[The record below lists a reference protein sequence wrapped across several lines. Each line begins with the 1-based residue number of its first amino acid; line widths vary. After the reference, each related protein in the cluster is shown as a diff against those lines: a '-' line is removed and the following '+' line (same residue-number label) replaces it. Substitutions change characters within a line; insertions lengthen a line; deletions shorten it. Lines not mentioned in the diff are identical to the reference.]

1 MKNEQA
7 TYWGNTQFNMKLYKD
22 KKHVWGNLLLCFNLF
37 LFQKHAFFAW
47 VDLMCCLPYINVMCT
62 IANYPYSGRNSV
74 ENVGNCYK
82 VSDELFNVLIELLA
96 KSICHKCFYFPFL
109 GLQSLEKVI
118 IVASKPESGLKDISG
133 IRNR

>member
-1 MKNEQA
+1 MNRPHIEVIPNSTWSFIKIKNTSEA
-7 TYWGNTQFNMKLYKD
+7 VFFFVLICFFSKNT
-22 KKHVWGNLLLCFNLF
+22 LL
-37 LFQKHAFFAW
+37 FAW
-47 VDLMCCLPYINVMCT
+47 VDLMCCLPYINAMCT

-82 VSDELFNVLIELLA
+82 VSDELFNVLIELFA